1 MNLVEPPLLAAW
13 YDVRSTSRNL
23 RDLIMPVDTL
33 GLLLCLII
41 SFVAA
46 SIHGVI
52 GFGFNFIGAPILL
65 LLYPQLVP
73 APIIMNSVVIVCLVG
88 WTTRKDIQYHALG
101 WAVGACALGAFLAG
115 YTMAMVSASTYSA
128 LFGSLLLLAVGVS
141 LLGWR
146 PTITPS
152 TAALGG
158 GISGFMGTITSIG
171 GPPIALLYQGLPG
184 PALRGTLSAYFL
196 LTTPFILAAL
206 YSAGCL
212 GWNEVKLSVV
222 LLPGML
228 LGFACSKYLARYL
241 NAQATR
247 AIVLLI
253 STAGGIVL
261 VTRAW

>member
-1 MNLVEPPLLAAW
+1 
-13 YDVRSTSRNL
+13 
-23 RDLIMPVDTL
+23 MPIDTL
-33 GLLLCLII
+33 GLLLCLLI
-41 SFVAA
+41 SFAAA
-46 SIHGVI
+46 SIHGVV

-73 APIIMNSVVIVCLVG
+73 APIIINSVVIVCLVG

-115 YTMAMVSASTYSA
+115 FAISMVSASSYSA
-128 LFGSLLLLAVGVS
+128 LFGLLLLLAVGVS

-152 TAALGG
+152 NAAIGG

-184 PALRGTLSAYFL
+184 PALRGTMSAYFL
-196 LTTPFILAAL
+196 LTTPFILGAL
-206 YSAGCL
+206 YSAGRL

-253 STAGGIVL
+253 SAAGGIVL
-261 VTRAW
+261 LMRAW

>member
-1 MNLVEPPLLAAW
+1 
-13 YDVRSTSRNL
+13 
-23 RDLIMPVDTL
+23 MPIDTL
-33 GLLLCLII
+33 GLLLCLLI

-73 APIIMNSVVIVCLVG
+73 APIIINSVVIVCLVG
-88 WTTRKDIQYHALG
+88 WTSRKDIQYHALG
-101 WAVGACALGAFLAG
+101 WAVGACVLGAFAAG
-115 YTMAMVSASTYSA
+115 FAMTLVSASTYSA

-146 PTITPS
+146 PAITAS
-152 TAALGG
+152 NAAIGG

-171 GPPIALLYQGLPG
+171 GPPIALLYQRMPG
-184 PALRGTLSAYFL
+184 PALRGTMSAYFL
-196 LTTPFILAAL
+196 LTSPFILLAL
-206 YSAGCL
+206 YGAGRL
-212 GWNEVKLSVV
+212 GWAELKLSIV
-222 LLPGML
+222 LIPGML

-261 VTRAW
+261 LMRAW